1 MAIKRR
7 KTEEQHVWDLV
18 DDASD
23 EVVGQARAVYKTET
37 QRTWDAEA
45 TVDGVTASVQ
55 GIFSIRKA
63 IAAINDQLADANT
76 VAATADADADVEIVE
91 GDAETA

>member
-76 VAATADADADVEIVE
+76 VAATASDDAAVEIVE

>member
-55 GIFSIRKA
+55 GIFPIRKA

>member
-55 GIFSIRKA
+55 GIFSIRQA

-76 VAATADADADVEIVE
+76 VAATAGDSADVEIVE

>member
-76 VAATADADADVEIVE
+76 VAATASDDADVEIVE

>member
-23 EVVGQARAVYKTET
+23 EVVGQARAVYKTDT

-63 IAAINDQLADANT
+63 IAAINDQLAEAN
-76 VAATADADADVEIVE
+76 TADAADDADANVEITE